1 MSQMLM
7 NWLIVLRT
15 WEGWKIKRILKKNMA
30 TGMKKKK
37 NSLKLKRVR
46 KET

>member
-15 WEGWKIKRILKKNMA
+15 WEGWKIKRILKKIMA

-37 NSLKLKRVR
+37 NSLKLKRVC